1 VVVCYTQVGFFDVVV
16 IPLYHTFGKVF
27 SSCRPLLTYVMRNYN
42 HWTDV
47 QRASANA
54 ATAAAGPKQHS

>member
-1 VVVCYTQVGFFDVVV
+1 VV

-42 HWTDV
+42 HWIEEQ
-47 QRASANA
+47 QRQQQQQIQE
-54 ATAAAGPKQHS
+54 KQVSK

>member
-1 VVVCYTQVGFFDVVV
+1 VSHLQVGFFDVVV

-47 QRASANA
+47 QRSSATANQAS
-54 ATAAAGPKQHS
+54 AAAGPKHN